1 MQQVPQTKS
10 SSFGAQAL
18 NGGLW
23 TALQVVVNKGV
34 SMLGTLIN
42 LYLLSP
48 REVGIATVALS
59 TQSLIMVL
67 PAFTMTDALIARPNS
82 MRSLIPDA
90 LKWCIWTSI
99 PMIAA
104 ILAWG
109 WWQAGMQHDGDY
121 MRAAVV
127 IAFRPVVDLFLFG
140 PQTRLRSDLAF
151 AVMARI
157 DMVCFIGST
166 VLSVAMAAMGFGF
179 ISILVP
185 PIALTAVRALLYR
198 TADQVPHSQPTP
210 GAPDADRAIM
220 HEYLLSG
227 LGQYVHG
234 GLIMVAPLILVYF
247 FDEVVTGLFQNA
259 YQLSAVINLIVAT
272 GIGLVLQP
280 IFAQMQGDLRRQQQ
294 AFIRSCS
301 VIAAV
306 AIPGCVCQAV
316 LAGPALRLILPEKWL
331 GVIPMTVIMSIGMA
345 FCFTANPA
353 MALLKAQGRFTTF
366 LIWQSIQFV
375 IVTLGMLLVGR
386 TWPEAGPLPIVAV
399 YGLYHIVM
407 SPIGVFLCVRG
418 SGLTGHAQL
427 TIFARPLLG
436 TVAALIPVGG
446 LYWALSFLPISW
458 QRDMLTVLLAP
469 TVMLLT
475 YPSILR
481 YLDPANFLECC
492 KVLAPA
498 RHALKRICTPQ

>member
-48 REVGIATVALS
+48 REVGIATIALS

-67 PAFTMTDALIARPNS
+67 PAFTMTDTLIARPNS

-157 DMVCFIGST
+157 DMVCFIG
-166 VLSVAMAAMGFGF
+166 
-179 ISILVP
+179 
-185 PIALTAVRALLYR
+185 
-198 TADQVPHSQPTP
+198 
-210 GAPDADRAIM
+210 
-220 HEYLLSG
+220 
-227 LGQYVHG
+227 
-234 GLIMVAPLILVYF
+234 
-247 FDEVVTGLFQNA
+247 
-259 YQLSAVINLIVAT
+259 
-272 GIGLVLQP
+272 
-280 IFAQMQGDLRRQQQ
+280 
-294 AFIRSCS
+294 
-301 VIAAV
+301 
-306 AIPGCVCQAV
+306 
-316 LAGPALRLILPEKWL
+316 
-331 GVIPMTVIMSIGMA
+331 
-345 FCFTANPA
+345 
-353 MALLKAQGRFTTF
+353 
-366 LIWQSIQFV
+366 
-375 IVTLGMLLVGR
+375 
-386 TWPEAGPLPIVAV
+386 
-399 YGLYHIVM
+399 
-407 SPIGVFLCVRG
+407 
-418 SGLTGHAQL
+418 
-427 TIFARPLLG
+427 
-436 TVAALIPVGG
+436 
-446 LYWALSFLPISW
+446 
-458 QRDMLTVLLAP
+458 
-469 TVMLLT
+469 
-475 YPSILR
+475 
-481 YLDPANFLECC
+481 
-492 KVLAPA
+492 
-498 RHALKRICTPQ
+498 